1 MKVNKR
7 KYIMRAGSFFTL
19 AGFILL
25 LMMSCDI
32 TDELRESPPHIMTG
46 DNLFQDR
53 GGFESAING
62 LYSRTRGEFTKEDN
76 GGGVTSFN
84 QGTDCCTSNHP
95 ASYMITNTLRDYG
108 VTLGPTNEFVNR
120 TYSWLYDVI
129 NIANNIIQR
138 AEDENSPLTQDDVN
152 IVLAD
157 AKAVRAWAY
166 RHLTYLFGDVPLT
179 LEPSSGAN
187 IRTDWT
193 RAPIN
198 EVRQQMI
205 DDLQFAQQHL
215 PVNAT
220 MQGRM
225 TKGAAQHYISETYL
239 AMGQDQ
245 EALQWANEVINE
257 PQYELITERYGDRA
271 GQPGVPY
278 MDMFREANVDRE
290 NGNTEALWVFQ
301 YQFGVTGGNNYRVVS
316 RRVTQS
322 RYARI
327 RIDGVNPLE
336 HTVERGGRGLARA
349 SVTKWFLDL
358 YEDQDDRG
366 SNHAIRQYFILK
378 DADENDTGVADTPPP
393 GWAFGD
399 TLRLDDSGDITVD
412 NNNRTDWP
420 FSRKF
425 DWAIPENPT
434 IPQSYHNHLYLRL
447 ADTYLL
453 KAEAQHNLGDNP
465 GAATTINIVRSR
477 SNASPITAADVDID
491 FILDERARELVWEE
505 HRRHTLVRTGKFLE
519 RTRLFNH
526 NGGQNVEDKH
536 ALWPIPQDV
545 IDANVDPIDQNP
557 GY

>member
-1 MKVNKR
+1 MS
-7 KYIMRAGSFFTL
+7 RAATILTFT
-19 AGFILL
+19 GFILL
-25 LMMSCDI
+25 LMTSCDL
-32 TDELRESPPHIMTG
+32 TSELRESPPHIMTA
-46 DNLFQDR
+46 DNLYQDR
-53 GGFESAING
+53 GGFELAING

-95 ASYMITNTLRDYG
+95 AGYMITNTLRDFG
-108 VTLGPTNEFVNR
+108 ATLGTTNEFVNL
-120 TYSWLYDVI
+120 TYSWLYNVI

-138 AEDENSPLTQDDVN
+138 AENEDSPLTQDEAT

-179 LEPSSGAN
+179 LEPASGEN

-193 RAPIN
+193 RTPIN

-205 DDLQFAQQHL
+205 EDWQFAQQHL

-225 TKGAAQHYISETYL
+225 TKGAVQHYLAETYL
-239 AMGQDQ
+239 AIGEDQ
-245 EALQWANEVINE
+245 EALQWVDEVINE

-271 GQPGVPY
+271 DQPGVPY

-301 YQFGVTGGNNYRVVS
+301 YQFGVTGGDNYRVVS

-322 RYARI
+322 RYGVI
-327 RIDGVNPLE
+327 RRDGVVPLQY
-336 HTVERGGRGLARA
+336 TVERGGRGLARA
-349 SVTKWFLDL
+349 SVTKWLLELF
-358 YEDQDDRG
+358 EDGDDRG

-378 DADENDTGVADTPPP
+378 DADENDTGVADNPPP

-399 TLRLDDSGDITVD
+399 TLWTDDSGDITVD

-453 KAEAQHNLGDNP
+453 KAEAQHNIGDNA
-465 GAATTINIVRSR
+465 GAAATINIVRSR
-477 SNASPITAADVDID
+477 SNASPISAADIDIN

-519 RTRLFNH
+519 RTRLYNH

-545 IDANVDPIDQNP
+545 IDANVEPIEQNP